1 MKKGALPQMRKG
13 DAAKVRIARRLRT
26 ETSLTLEQIAGL
38 LHMGAPS
45 HVSHLLFKKRV
56 KN

>member
-1 MKKGALPQMRKG
+1 
-13 DAAKVRIARRLRT
+13 VRA

-38 LHMGAPS
+38 LHMGAAS
-45 HVSHLLFKKRV
+45 HVSHLLFKKSG

>member
-1 MKKGALPQMRKG
+1 MRKG

-45 HVSHLLFKKRV
+45 HVSHLLFKKPR
-56 KN
+56 KD